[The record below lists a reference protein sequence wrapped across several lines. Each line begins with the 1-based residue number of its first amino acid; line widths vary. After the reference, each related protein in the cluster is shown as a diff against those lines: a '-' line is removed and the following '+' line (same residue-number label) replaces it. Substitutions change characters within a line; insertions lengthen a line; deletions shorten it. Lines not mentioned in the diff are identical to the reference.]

1 MGVNKVVGVTLPI
14 YLLCRELERL
24 EDSDEII
31 FSVFYPFS
39 ATLESHHYCSGWEF
53 ELEYYEIRYDDFDIL
68 QVIKFPFRGHMG
80 DTGQVLTE
88 EQITELVERLKE
100 I

>member
-1 MGVNKVVGVTLPI
+1 MKVVGVTLPI

-24 EDSDEII
+24 EDSEYLN

-39 ATLESHHYCSGWEF
+39 AILESHHYCPGF
-53 ELEYYEIRYDDFDIL
+53 EVEGVYYEVQYNSNDELIL
-68 QVIKFPFRGHMG
+68 LEFNKNALLGDLGHPLSNEDVM
-80 DTGQVLTE
+80 
-88 EQITELVERLKE
+88 ELVERLKE